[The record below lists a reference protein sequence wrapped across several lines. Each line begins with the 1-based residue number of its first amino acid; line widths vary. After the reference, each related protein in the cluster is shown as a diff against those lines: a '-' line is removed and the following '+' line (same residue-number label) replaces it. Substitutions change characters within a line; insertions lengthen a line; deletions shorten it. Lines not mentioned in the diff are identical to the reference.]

1 MLNFAYAIK
10 IKSIMNDFI
19 ARLREGI
26 RRHPVLFNIIM
37 AFAAILFLAWITLMF
52 LDVWTHHGATS
63 VVPDIKY
70 TDYRKATDMLY
81 ENNLEIEVSDSVFIT
96 DLPESLR
103 KKMAPGMILE
113 SWPKAGA
120 VVKKGRQVYVTIV
133 AYSPKEVVIS
143 TPIDNIS
150 SRQAVSVLQSMGINN
165 VRIVSVPSMYTDN
178 VERALYNGK
187 PIGVGSSL
195 PVTATVTLEVGKA
208 AEPEP
213 LFEYTDTIGHA
224 EDDTDVVISDEES
237 RNQTEEDNY
246 SDDIYD

>member
-1 MLNFAYAIK
+1 MDDFKARFRKSFA
-10 IKSIMNDFI
+10 
-19 ARLREGI
+19 
-26 RRHPVLFNIIM
+26 RHPVLYNILL
-37 AFAAILFLAWITLMF
+37 AILAIFLLIWLTLMF

-70 TDYRKATDMLY
+70 MDYHEAIDKLD
-81 ENNLEIEVSDSVFIT
+81 ENNLEIEVSDSVFIS
-96 DLPESLR
+96 DLSENLR

-113 SWPKAGA
+113 SWPKSGA
-120 VVKKGRQVYVTIV
+120 VVKRGRQVYVTIV

-150 SRQAVSVLQSMGINN
+150 SRQAISILQSMGITN
-165 VRIVSVPSMYTDN
+165 VRLVSVPSMYTDN

-208 AEPEP
+208 VEPDP
-213 LFEYTDTIGHA
+213 LYS
-224 EDDTDVVISDEES
+224 DTDSLDSGSVPGEDVVVADERPE
-237 RNQTEEDNY
+237 NDDNY

>member
-1 MLNFAYAIK
+1 
-10 IKSIMNDFI
+10 MNDFL
-19 ARLREGI
+19 ARLRKSFN
-26 RRHPVLFNIIM
+26 RHPVLYNILL
-37 AFAAILFLAWITLMF
+37 AIVAIFVAAWITLLF

-70 TDYRKATDMLY
+70 MDYKRAITTLD

-96 DLPESLR
+96 DLAEGLR
-103 KKMAPGMILE
+103 KKMAPGMVIE
-113 SWPKAGA
+113 TWPKAGA
-120 VVKKGRQVYVTIV
+120 VVKKGRPVYVTIV

-150 SRQAVSVLQSMGINN
+150 SRQAISLLQSIGITN
-165 VRIVSVPSMYTDN
+165 VRLVSVPSMYDDN

-208 AEPEP
+208 VDPDP
-213 LFEYTDTIGHA
+213 LEETIDSLADDDLDTPA
-224 EDDTDVVISDEES
+224 YDPDVVPAPDDES
-237 RNQTEEDNY
+237 NY